1 MPTLNA
7 MFKLMDGYSSQIN
20 KMINRTDEA
29 MNKMLG
35 TSKAADKTNDSFHK
49 MGKGASGAAPKV
61 KGLGDGLDVV
71 SKKATRA
78 NGSLKTLIG
87 TVASLA
93 AVKKGMDI
101 ADSYT
106 NTNARLGMITSSPA
120 EQAALQNDIF
130 ASANRSRGSY
140 TETANAVAKMR
151 MLAGDSF
158 GSNQEAIG
166 FTELLN
172 KSLKVSGAGQAEQS
186 AAFLQLT
193 QAMAAGKLQGDE
205 FRSVME
211 NAPMVADA
219 IARYMGKSKGEL
231 KELSSQGLIT
241 AGIIK
246 NAMFEAA
253 DDINGKFESMPMTFA
268 DVWNRIKNAGM
279 QAFGEIFARINGTL
293 NSDMGQAVINNLT
306 GGIYMAAEAVNL
318 LLDGLELVGQYMDI
332 LGPLVFGVAGAFA
345 LYHGVLLLTKGAQ
358 IAASAVMGAYTAV
371 TTFLSIGYGVL
382 TGNTAAASAAQFVY
396 NSALLACPL
405 TWIIGGIIVLI
416 GLFYAGVAAVNH
428 FAGTSI
434 SATGLIVGAVFTAG
448 AFIGNIFIGLW
459 NLLIGVIVDV
469 LNVCISFAE
478 FFANFLN
485 NPAIAVMNVIVDLAN
500 FVVGVLQSLAKTIDT
515 IFGSNLAG
523 IVGGWASSIDRFKS
537 EIKQDNGVYFGR
549 YDKSELQFD
558 RLTYSG
564 AFGKGYDGGS
574 NLAGKASGFLSGFS
588 PDLSGIG
595 TGGGSYM
602 PEPFGG
608 VGNPATVKGTGAGG
622 AVKVE
627 NKEDIEWMR
636 KLAERDYVARIAQ
649 NTLAPNIRVEFS
661 GPITKEADTDG
672 LVGHVV
678 DRLKE
683 VIATAPEGVPE

>member
-7 MFKLMDGYSSQIN
+7 MFRLMDGYSSQIN
-20 KMINRTDEA
+20 KMINRTDAA

-35 TSKAADKTNDSFHK
+35 ASKAADKTNDSFHK
-49 MGKGASGAAPKV
+49 MGKGASGAAPQV
-61 KGLGDGLDVV
+61 KGLGDGMDAV

-101 ADSYT
+101 VDSYT
-106 NTNARLGMITSSPA
+106 NTNARLGMITSSPV

-140 TETANAVAKMR
+140 AETANAVAKMR

-219 IARYMGKSKGEL
+219 IAKYMGKSKGEL

-241 AGIIK
+241 SDIIK
-246 NAMFEAA
+246 NAMFSSA
-253 DDINGKFESMPMTFA
+253 DDINGKFNSMPMTFA
-268 DVWNRIKNAGM
+268 DVWNKIKNTGM
-279 QAFGEIFARINGTL
+279 QAFGGVFEKANAML
-293 NSDMGQAVINNLT
+293 NSDMGQTAVENLT
-306 GGIYMAAEAVNL
+306 G
-318 LLDGLELVGQYMDI
+318 
-332 LGPLVFGVAGAFA
+332 LVFMAAGAFST
-345 LYHGVLLLTKGAQ
+345 LLDAIGWVGDRLDIFGPIILGIAGAW
-358 IAASAVMGAYTAV
+358 
-371 TTFLSIGYGVL
+371 L
-382 TGNTAAASAAQFVY
+382 VY
-396 NSALLACPL
+396 NATAGIGWLTTMKNVAAMGLKATADWAEYAAIFMLIWAQEGFNAALAACPI
-405 TWIIGGIIVLI
+405 TWIVMAVILLVAA
-416 GLFYAGVAAVNH
+416 FYAGVAAVNH
-428 FAGTSI
+428 FTGATLSGTGI
-434 SATGLIVGAVFTAG
+434 IGAALGGLAASTTNS
-448 AFIGNIFIGLW
+448 FILIYNII
-459 NLLIGVIVDV
+459 
-469 LNVCISFAE
+469 AE
-478 FFANFLN
+478 VVNFFANAWQHPVVATKILFY
-485 NPAIAVMNVIVDLAN
+485 DLAITVIGYMAEMARSVEAIINRIPGVEVQISAGLDN
-500 FVVGVLQSLAKTIDT
+500 FKAGIEKAATSAKNASDWNEVVKKKDFVNGADFANKGYEV
-515 IFGSNLAG
+515 GSNLADK
-523 IVGGWASSIDRFKS
+523 ASNLF
-537 EIKQDNGVYFGR
+537 
-549 YDKSELQFD
+549 
-558 RLTYSG
+558 SG
-564 AFGKGYDGGS
+564 FNPSLDGAGGS
-574 NLAGKASGFLSGFS
+574 GIDFSSFATAGS
-588 PDLSGIG
+588 
-595 TGGGSYM
+595 
-602 PEPFGG
+602 
-608 VGNPATVKGTGAGG
+608 PATVKGTGKGG

-627 NKEDIEWMR
+627 TEKEDIEWMR

>member
-219 IARYMGKSKGEL
+219 IAKYMGKSKGEL

-241 AGIIK
+241 SDIIK
-246 NAMFEAA
+246 NAMFNAA
-253 DDINGKFESMPMTFA
+253 DDINGKFNSMPMTFA
-268 DVWNRIKNAGM
+268 DVWNQIKNTGM
-279 QAFGEIFARINGTL
+279 QAFGGVFEKANSML
-293 NSDMGQAVINNLT
+293 NSDMGQAAVENLT
-306 GGIYMAAEAVNL
+306 G
-318 LLDGLELVGQYMDI
+318 
-332 LGPLVFGVAGAFA
+332 LVFMAAGAFS
-345 LYHGVLLLTKGAQ
+345 VLLDAIGWVGDRLDIFGPIILGIAGAWLVYNATAGIGWLTTMKNVVA
-358 IAASAVMGAYTAV
+358 MG
-371 TTFLSIGYGVL
+371 LK
-382 TGNTAAASAAQFVY
+382 AAADWAEYAAIFMLIWAQEGF
-396 NSALLACPL
+396 NAALAACPI
-405 TWIIGGIIVLI
+405 TWIIGGVILLVAA
-416 GLFYAGVAAVNH
+416 FYAGVAAVNH
-428 FAGTSI
+428 FTGATL
-434 SATGLIVGAVFTAG
+434 SATGV
-448 AFIGNIFIGLW
+448 IGGIIG
-459 NLLIGVIVDV
+459 IMAMGVI
-469 LNVCISFAE
+469 NRFIQIYNIIAE
-478 FFANFLN
+478 VVNFFANAWKHPIYATKILFYDL
-485 NPAIAVMNVIVDLAN
+485 AINVIGYMAEMARSVEAIINRIPGVEVQISAGLDNFKAGIEKAAATAKDASDWNEIVKKKDFVNGADFAN
-500 FVVGVLQSLAKTIDT
+500 KGYEI
-515 IFGSNLAG
+515 GSNLANK
-523 IVGGWASSIDRFKS
+523 ASNLF
-537 EIKQDNGVYFGR
+537 
-549 YDKSELQFD
+549 
-558 RLTYSG
+558 SG
-564 AFGKGYDGGS
+564 FNPNLDGAGGS
-574 NLAGKASGFLSGFS
+574 GI
-588 PDLSGIG
+588 DLSSFA
-595 TGGGSYM
+595 TAGS
-602 PEPFGG
+602 
-608 VGNPATVKGTGAGG
+608 PATVKGTGKGG

-627 NKEDIEWMR
+627 TEKEDIEWMR

>member
-35 TSKAADKTNDSFHK
+35 ASKAADKTNDSFHK

-61 KGLGDGLDVV
+61 KVLGDGLDVV

-219 IARYMGKSKGEL
+219 IAKYMGKSKGEL

-241 AGIIK
+241 SDIIK
-246 NAMFEAA
+246 NAMFNAA
-253 DDINGKFESMPMTFA
+253 DDINGKFNSMPMTFA
-268 DVWNRIKNAGM
+268 DVWNQIKNTGM
-279 QAFGEIFARINGTL
+279 QAFGGVFEKANTVL
-293 NSDMGQAVINNLT
+293 NSAGVQTALNNFIGLIYLAGEATEGFIDFCIAAWPMVSPFIWAAAAALGAYAAVQIVSNGLSLISAARFGAQAI
-306 GGIYMAAEAVNL
+306 GAGIYALALWATTGATWAETTAML
-318 LLDGLELVGQYMDI
+318 GLNSS
-332 LGPLVFGVAGAFA
+332 
-345 LYHGVLLLTKGAQ
+345 LY
-358 IAASAVMGAYTAV
+358 
-371 TTFLSIGYGVL
+371 
-382 TGNTAAASAAQFVY
+382 
-396 NSALLACPL
+396 ACPL
-405 TWIIGGIIVLI
+405 VWIVGLVLV
-416 GLFYAGVAAVNH
+416 LTAAFYAGVAAVNH
-428 FAGTSI
+428 FTGATLSGTGIIGAALGGLAASTTNSFILIYNIIAEVVNFFASVWQHPVTAVKILFYDLAITVIGYMAEMARSVEAIINRIPGVEVQI
-434 SATGLIVGAVFTAG
+434 SAGLDSFKAGIEKAAASAKNASDWNEVVKKKDFVNGA
-448 AFIGNIFIGLW
+448 
-459 NLLIGVIVDV
+459 D
-469 LNVCISFAE
+469 
-478 FFANFLN
+478 FANKGYE
-485 NPAIAVMNVIVDLAN
+485 V
-500 FVVGVLQSLAKTIDT
+500 
-515 IFGSNLAG
+515 GSNLA
-523 IVGGWASSIDRFKS
+523 
-537 EIKQDNGVYFGR
+537 
-549 YDKSELQFD
+549 DK
-558 RLTYSG
+558 
-564 AFGKGYDGGS
+564 AS
-574 NLAGKASGFLSGFS
+574 NLFSGFNPSLDGAGE
-588 PDLSGIG
+588 SGIDFSSFA
-595 TGGGSYM
+595 TAGS
-602 PEPFGG
+602 
-608 VGNPATVKGTGAGG
+608 PATVKGTGKGG

-627 NKEDIEWMR
+627 TEKEDIEWMR

>member
-219 IARYMGKSKGEL
+219 IAKYMGKSKGEL

-241 AGIIK
+241 SDIIK
-246 NAMFEAA
+246 NAMFNAA
-253 DDINGKFESMPMTFA
+253 DDINGKFNSMPMTFA
-268 DVWNRIKNAGM
+268 DVWNQIKNTGM
-279 QAFGEIFARINGTL
+279 QAFGGVFEKANAML
-293 NSDMGQAVINNLT
+293 NSDMGQAAVENLT
-306 GGIYMAAEAVNL
+306 G
-318 LLDGLELVGQYMDI
+318 
-332 LGPLVFGVAGAFA
+332 LVFMAAGAFSS
-345 LYHGVLLLTKGAQ
+345 LLDAIGWVGDRLDIFGPIILGIAGAWLVYNAIAGIGWLTTMK
-358 IAASAVMGAYTAV
+358 
-371 TTFLSIGYGVL
+371 
-382 TGNTAAASAAQFVY
+382 NAAAMGLKATADWAEYAAIFMLIWAQEGF
-396 NSALLACPL
+396 NAALAACPI
-405 TWIIGGIIVLI
+405 TWIIGAVILLVAA
-416 GLFYAGVAAVNH
+416 FYAGVAAVNH
-428 FAGTSI
+428 FTGASI
-434 SATGLIVGAVFTAG
+434 SATGLIGAAIGGFAASTTNS
-448 AFIGNIFIGLW
+448 FILIYNII
-459 NLLIGVIVDV
+459 
-469 LNVCISFAE
+469 AE
-478 FFANFLN
+478 VVNFFANVWQH
-485 NPAIAVMNVIVDLAN
+485 PVTAVKILFYDLAITVIGYMAEMARSVEAIINRIPGVEVQISAGLDN
-500 FVVGVLQSLAKTIDT
+500 FKAGIEKAAVSAKNASDWNKVVKKKDFVNGADFANKGYEV
-515 IFGSNLAG
+515 GSNLADK
-523 IVGGWASSIDRFKS
+523 ASNLF
-537 EIKQDNGVYFGR
+537 
-549 YDKSELQFD
+549 
-558 RLTYSG
+558 SG
-564 AFGKGYDGGS
+564 FNPSLDGAGGS
-574 NLAGKASGFLSGFS
+574 GIDFS
-588 PDLSGIG
+588 SFA
-595 TGGGSYM
+595 TVGS
-602 PEPFGG
+602 
-608 VGNPATVKGTGAGG
+608 PATVKGTGKGG

-627 NKEDIEWMR
+627 TEKEDIEWMR

>member
-35 TSKAADKTNDSFHK
+35 ASKAADKTNDSFHK

-106 NTNARLGMITSSPA
+106 NTNARLGMITSSPT

-166 FTELLN
+166 FAELLN

-219 IARYMGKSKGEL
+219 IAKYMGKSKGEL

-241 AGIIK
+241 SDIIK
-246 NAMFEAA
+246 NAMFNAA
-253 DDINGKFESMPMTFA
+253 DDINGKFNSMPMTFA
-268 DVWNRIKNAGM
+268 DVWNQIKNTGM
-279 QAFGEIFARINGTL
+279 QAFGGVFEKANTVL
-293 NSDMGQAVINNLT
+293 NSAGVQTALNNFIGLIYLAGEATEGFIDFCIAAWPMVSPFIWAAAAALGAYAAVQIVSNGLSLISAARFGAQAI
-306 GGIYMAAEAVNL
+306 GAGIYALALWATTGATWAETTAML
-318 LLDGLELVGQYMDI
+318 GLNSS
-332 LGPLVFGVAGAFA
+332 
-345 LYHGVLLLTKGAQ
+345 LY
-358 IAASAVMGAYTAV
+358 
-371 TTFLSIGYGVL
+371 
-382 TGNTAAASAAQFVY
+382 
-396 NSALLACPL
+396 ACPL
-405 TWIIGGIIVLI
+405 VWIVGLVLV
-416 GLFYAGVAAVNH
+416 LTAAFYAGVAAVNH
-428 FAGTSI
+428 FTGATLSGTGIIGAALGGLAASTTNSFILIYNIIAEVVNFFASVWQHPVTAVKILFYDLAITVIGYMAEMARSVEAIINRIPGVEVQI
-434 SATGLIVGAVFTAG
+434 SAGLDSFKAGIEKAAASAKNASDWNEVVKKKDFVNGA
-448 AFIGNIFIGLW
+448 
-459 NLLIGVIVDV
+459 D
-469 LNVCISFAE
+469 
-478 FFANFLN
+478 FANKGYE
-485 NPAIAVMNVIVDLAN
+485 V
-500 FVVGVLQSLAKTIDT
+500 
-515 IFGSNLAG
+515 GSNLADK
-523 IVGGWASSIDRFKS
+523 ASNLF
-537 EIKQDNGVYFGR
+537 
-549 YDKSELQFD
+549 
-558 RLTYSG
+558 SG
-564 AFGKGYDGGS
+564 FNPSLDGAGGS
-574 NLAGKASGFLSGFS
+574 GIDFSSFATAGS
-588 PDLSGIG
+588 
-595 TGGGSYM
+595 
-602 PEPFGG
+602 
-608 VGNPATVKGTGAGG
+608 PATVKGTGKGG

-627 NKEDIEWMR
+627 TEKEDIEWMR

>member
-20 KMINRTDEA
+20 KMINRTDEV

-158 GSNQEAIG
+158 ESNQEAIG

-219 IARYMGKSKGEL
+219 IAKYMGKSKGEL

-241 AGIIK
+241 SDIIK
-246 NAMFEAA
+246 NAMFNAA
-253 DDINGKFESMPMTFA
+253 DDINGKFNSMPMTFA
-268 DVWNRIKNAGM
+268 DVWNQIKNTGM
-279 QAFGEIFARINGTL
+279 QAFGGVFEKANAML
-293 NSDMGQAVINNLT
+293 NSDMGQAAVENLT
-306 GGIYMAAEAVNL
+306 G
-318 LLDGLELVGQYMDI
+318 
-332 LGPLVFGVAGAFA
+332 LVFMAAGAFSS
-345 LYHGVLLLTKGAQ
+345 LLDAIGWVGDRLDIFGPIILGIAGAWLVYNATAGIGWLTTMK
-358 IAASAVMGAYTAV
+358 
-371 TTFLSIGYGVL
+371 
-382 TGNTAAASAAQFVY
+382 NAAAMGLKATADWAEYAAIFMLIWAQEGF
-396 NSALLACPL
+396 NAALAACPI
-405 TWIIGGIIVLI
+405 TWIIGAVILLVAA
-416 GLFYAGVAAVNH
+416 FYAGVAAVNH
-428 FAGTSI
+428 FTGASI
-434 SATGLIVGAVFTAG
+434 SATGLIGAAIGGFAASTTNS
-448 AFIGNIFIGLW
+448 FILIYNII
-459 NLLIGVIVDV
+459 
-469 LNVCISFAE
+469 AE
-478 FFANFLN
+478 VVNFFANVWQH
-485 NPAIAVMNVIVDLAN
+485 PVTAVKILFYDLAITVIGYMAEMARSVEAIINRIPGVEVQISAGLDN
-500 FVVGVLQSLAKTIDT
+500 FKAGIEKAAASAKNASDWNEVVKKKDFVNGADFANKGYEV
-515 IFGSNLAG
+515 GSNLADK
-523 IVGGWASSIDRFKS
+523 ASNLF
-537 EIKQDNGVYFGR
+537 
-549 YDKSELQFD
+549 
-558 RLTYSG
+558 SG
-564 AFGKGYDGGS
+564 FNPSLDGAGGS
-574 NLAGKASGFLSGFS
+574 GIDFS
-588 PDLSGIG
+588 SFA
-595 TGGGSYM
+595 TA
-602 PEPFGG
+602 
-608 VGNPATVKGTGAGG
+608 GNPATVKGTGKGG

-627 NKEDIEWMR
+627 TEKEDIEWMR

>member
-130 ASANRSRGSY
+130 ASANRSRESY

-219 IARYMGKSKGEL
+219 IAKYMGKSKGEL

-241 AGIIK
+241 SDIIK
-246 NAMFEAA
+246 NAMFNAA
-253 DDINGKFESMPMTFA
+253 DDINGKFNSMPMTFA
-268 DVWNRIKNAGM
+268 DVWNQIKNTGM
-279 QAFGEIFARINGTL
+279 QAFGGVFEKANAML
-293 NSDMGQAVINNLT
+293 NSDMGQAAVENLT
-306 GGIYMAAEAVNL
+306 G
-318 LLDGLELVGQYMDI
+318 
-332 LGPLVFGVAGAFA
+332 LVFMAAGAFSS
-345 LYHGVLLLTKGAQ
+345 LLDAIGWVGDRLDIFGPIILGIAGAWLVYNAIAGIGWLTTMK
-358 IAASAVMGAYTAV
+358 
-371 TTFLSIGYGVL
+371 
-382 TGNTAAASAAQFVY
+382 NAAAMGLKATADWAEYAAIFMLIWAQEGF
-396 NSALLACPL
+396 NAALAACPI
-405 TWIIGGIIVLI
+405 TWIIGAVILLVAA
-416 GLFYAGVAAVNH
+416 FYAGVAAVNH
-428 FAGTSI
+428 FTGASI
-434 SATGLIVGAVFTAG
+434 SATGLIGAAIGGFAASTTNS
-448 AFIGNIFIGLW
+448 FILIYNII
-459 NLLIGVIVDV
+459 
-469 LNVCISFAE
+469 AE
-478 FFANFLN
+478 VVNFFANVWQH
-485 NPAIAVMNVIVDLAN
+485 PVTAVKILFYDLAITVIGYMAEMARSVEAIINRIPGVEVQISAGLDN
-500 FVVGVLQSLAKTIDT
+500 FKAGIEKAAVSAKNASDWNKVVKKKDFVNGADFANKGYEV
-515 IFGSNLAG
+515 GSNLADK
-523 IVGGWASSIDRFKS
+523 ASNLF
-537 EIKQDNGVYFGR
+537 
-549 YDKSELQFD
+549 
-558 RLTYSG
+558 SG
-564 AFGKGYDGGS
+564 FNPSLDGAGGS
-574 NLAGKASGFLSGFS
+574 GIDFS
-588 PDLSGIG
+588 SFA
-595 TGGGSYM
+595 TVGS
-602 PEPFGG
+602 
-608 VGNPATVKGTGAGG
+608 PATVKGTGKGG

-627 NKEDIEWMR
+627 TEKEDIEWMR

>member
-166 FTELLN
+166 FTELFN

-219 IARYMGKSKGEL
+219 IAKYMGKSKGEL

-241 AGIIK
+241 SDIIK
-246 NAMFEAA
+246 NAMFNAA
-253 DDINGKFESMPMTFA
+253 DDINGKFNSMPMTFA
-268 DVWNRIKNAGM
+268 DVWNQIKNTGM
-279 QAFGEIFARINGTL
+279 QAFGGVFEKANAML
-293 NSDMGQAVINNLT
+293 NSDMGQAAVENLT
-306 GGIYMAAEAVNL
+306 G
-318 LLDGLELVGQYMDI
+318 
-332 LGPLVFGVAGAFA
+332 LVFMAAGAFSS
-345 LYHGVLLLTKGAQ
+345 LLDAIGWVGDRLDIFGPIILGIAGAWLVYNATAGIGWLTTMK
-358 IAASAVMGAYTAV
+358 
-371 TTFLSIGYGVL
+371 
-382 TGNTAAASAAQFVY
+382 NAAAMGLKATADWAEYAAIFMLIWAQEGF
-396 NSALLACPL
+396 NAALAACPI
-405 TWIIGGIIVLI
+405 TWIIGAVILLVAA
-416 GLFYAGVAAVNH
+416 FYAGVAAVNH
-428 FAGTSI
+428 FTGASI
-434 SATGLIVGAVFTAG
+434 SATGLIGAAIGGFAASTTNS
-448 AFIGNIFIGLW
+448 FILIYNII
-459 NLLIGVIVDV
+459 
-469 LNVCISFAE
+469 AE
-478 FFANFLN
+478 VVNFFANVWQH
-485 NPAIAVMNVIVDLAN
+485 PVTAIKILFYDLAITVIGYMAEMARSVEAIINRIPGVEVQISAGLDN
-500 FVVGVLQSLAKTIDT
+500 FKAGIEKAATSAKNSSDWNEVVKKKDFVNGADFANKGYEV
-515 IFGSNLAG
+515 GSNLADK
-523 IVGGWASSIDRFKS
+523 ASNLFSDFNPS
-537 EIKQDNGVYFGR
+537 LD
-549 YDKSELQFD
+549 
-558 RLTYSG
+558 G
-564 AFGKGYDGGS
+564 AGGS
-574 NLAGKASGFLSGFS
+574 GIDFS
-588 PDLSGIG
+588 SFA
-595 TGGGSYM
+595 TA
-602 PEPFGG
+602 
-608 VGNPATVKGTGAGG
+608 GNPATVKGTGKGG

-627 NKEDIEWMR
+627 TEKEDIEWMR